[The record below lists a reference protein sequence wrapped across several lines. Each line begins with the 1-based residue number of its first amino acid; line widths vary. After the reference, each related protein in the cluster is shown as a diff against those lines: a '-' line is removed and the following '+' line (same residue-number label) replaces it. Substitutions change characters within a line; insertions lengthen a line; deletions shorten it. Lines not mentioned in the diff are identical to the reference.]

1 MKILLM
7 VIIKMEIVM
16 GLVTRVMEIFVFE
29 VFGTTPEGNNADD
42 NAHNE
47 DRVEYDDDNDLC
59 FGGLWNYSWRI

>member
-7 VIIKMEIVM
+7 VIIKMEIDM

-29 VFGTTPEGNNADD
+29 VCGTTPGGDNADD

-47 DRVEYDDDNDLC
+47 DGVEYDDDNDLC
-59 FGGLWNYSWRI
+59 L